1 MNKEQKDI
9 LNRVKLFMNYDN
21 KKTLSEN
28 YQSILNEQ
36 PTASVMDRQNYPIQ
50 AALWLNNNLDSSETK
65 TYLDT
70 YKNYLLSIKDLPLQ
84 NLLNISKQLAE
95 NGYGPIS
102 PGLYGFNKPN
112 AGVANLPLEN
122 QIFILKNKEYQ
133 KLKSEYDKNPSNKL
147 IPQKPEPPQYNLLN
161 LIVNSKSAIL
171 MGKRTNIPKQILE
184 KNDAQKQQ
192 SVLPDTPFKNKEESD
207 RFRAWL
213 LTSYPEYEKK
223 PKPYNVQLIS
233 NSINSEALKK
243 AYKEK
248 GKEYEKQKTD
258 IKKIENDLRYNPEPI
273 SSDATKTDAK
283 IFGGMDPNK
292 YIENLEKQSKK
303 VEKEKEQQKK
313 YDDWVDSQFDFSTFP
328 EAKEKWNYNTGEFEI
343 IYDQDEW
350 IEPKTK
356 IKINIKGKTKEQ
368 VKQELKTEHI
378 GVKEVK
384 QQEKE
389 EQDLLNND
397 LLIKIFGKDRITQEI
412 ENKECD
418 FDKKLEFFRNVL
430 RRTGYYNEN
439 GKTIGMYYKN
449 TNGVSEFIKWPQNR
463 KIPCVDVWWDKYGMA
478 VQLGGML
485 AVSIL
490 TGGMGTIGFIIEL
503 LLDAGLNVYS
513 LKKNS
518 EAQDEDAMALDFAYL
533 ILPFAM
539 MSGPVKAI
547 LKNMKF
553 DKNVLKSVENKIS
566 SLGKFAQPDDVKR
579 VIDAMSEQE
588 KRVIKE
594 LSNEEYKSVLKKV
607 GEDYI
612 NNLKG
617 KGSIARKISNP
628 LVNIFVYGTPIAAYF
643 TLTKTI
649 EEKIGRSLSDEENL
663 VWQKTMELLDEPSKD
678 ILENWITNQATK
690 EQLTSIMESDSFKTA
705 AINSQNPKNLSKE
718 ELKKQLKPLNNI
730 IEQAKQY
737 QLKLKTEE
745 NLEDEFFKALDEY
758 EGTNTEK

>member
-258 IKKIENDLRYNPEPI
+258 IKKIENDLRYNPESI

-412 ENKECD
+412 GNKECD

-463 KIPCVDVWWDKYGMA
+463 KIPCVDIWWDKYGMA

-503 LLDAGLNVYS
+503 LVDAGLNVYS

-566 SLGKFAQPDDVKR
+566 SLGEFAQPDDVKR

-718 ELKKQLKPLNNI
+718 ELKKQIEPLHNI

-737 QLKLKTEE
+737 QLNLKTEE
-745 NLEDEFFKALDEY
+745 NLDELFKAIDEY